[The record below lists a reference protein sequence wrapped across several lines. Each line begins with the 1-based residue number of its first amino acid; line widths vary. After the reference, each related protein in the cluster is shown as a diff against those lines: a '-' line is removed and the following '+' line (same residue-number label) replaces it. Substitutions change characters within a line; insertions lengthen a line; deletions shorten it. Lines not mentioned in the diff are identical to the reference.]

1 MEASVKQQASELIK
15 SSENI
20 LLVGHKNPDGDAL
33 GSLLALKIVLEKMG
47 KKTDCVTAD
56 APNRIFD
63 FLPKINE
70 ISRKIEVSDDFV
82 ISVDVSNAEIEKI
95 GYKKEDG
102 EKKVVNI
109 IITPRGSKRFSP
121 ENISFP
127 QAKPKYDLIIS
138 VDTPNIER
146 LGEIAPS
153 LDIFYETPLINID
166 HHPSNEKFGKINLV
180 ELVATSTSEILVSLF
195 ESLSKD
201 NQIIDDDAATC
212 LLTGLIYD
220 TSSFQ
225 NVNTTPK
232 SLTIAAQLV
241 AAGGRQQEIVKNL
254 YKTKS
259 METLK
264 LWGLVLTKVNE
275 DREHRY
281 LYSSVSRE
289 ELDKTGADESAL
301 SGVID
306 ELLKSATEVDFA
318 LLLSERQGYVHGSL
332 RSIAKGVNVA
342 RIAESFGG
350 GGHEVAA
357 AFRVNGSLND
367 NMQSILDKIAKM
379 QGGGD
384 SAKGVSETVL
394 ADAKLESPAPKDK
407 EDDKVAPKVS
417 QDVLEDEKTQLPDSS
432 KDLDVTKETKEVIFE
447 KSVLET
453 KVEKTLEQDEPSG
466 EKEVS
471 DDAQRAADSILTA
484 PKEDLQINDEQTKQE
499 QTKDDWR
506 EDRDETGRV
515 ITKW

>member
-70 ISRKIEVSDDFV
+70 IGRKIEVSDDFV
-82 ISVDVSNAEIEKI
+82 ISVDVSNTEIEKI

-109 IITPRGSKRFSP
+109 VITPRGAKRFSP

-201 NQIIDDDAATC
+201 NQIIDNDVATC

-275 DREHRY
+275 DKENRY

-289 ELDKTGADESAL
+289 ELEKTGADESAL

-367 NMQSILDKIAKM
+367 NMQSILEKIAKM
-379 QGGGD
+379 QGGNSSDKGTDEVD
-384 SAKGVSETVL
+384 SKKAEFKDSVS
-394 ADAKLESPAPKDK
+394 SPAVENQEK
-407 EDDKVAPKVS
+407 EVEEKKIPETNLDDKKAENLDTSDDSGVA
-417 QDVLEDEKTQLPDSS
+417 
-432 KDLDVTKETKEVIFE
+432 KEANEIIFE
-447 KSVLET
+447 KSFLET
-453 KVEKTLEQDEPSG
+453 KVEETIEKSVESG
-466 EKEVS
+466 ESEVS
-471 DDAQRAADSILTA
+471 NDAQRVADSILTEPNKA
-484 PKEDLQINDEQTKQE
+484 TETKNEDIKTGQA
-499 QTKDDWR
+499 

>member
-15 SSENI
+15 GAQSI

-47 KKTDCVTAD
+47 KKTDCVTSD
-56 APNRIFD
+56 APNKIFN
-63 FLPKINE
+63 FLPRISE
-70 ISRKIEVSDDFV
+70 IGRKIEVSDDFI
-82 ISVDVSNAEIEKI
+82 ISVDTSSVEIEKI
-95 GYKKEDG
+95 GYKKEDSG
-102 EKKVVNI
+102 KKLVNI
-109 IITPRGSKRFSP
+109 VITPRGKGRFSA

-153 LDIFYETPLINID
+153 LDIFYEIPLINID

-201 NQIIDDDAATC
+201 NQIIDADVATC

-241 AAGGRQQEIVKNL
+241 AAGARQQEIVKNL

-264 LWGLVLTKVNE
+264 LWGLVLTKVSE
-275 DREHRY
+275 DKENKF

-289 ELDKTGADESAL
+289 DLEKTGADESAL

-357 AFRVNGSLND
+357 AFRVNGTLKD
-367 NMQSILDKIAKM
+367 NQQTILEKIAKM
-379 QGGGD
+379 QKGNGAEKVGNEPL
-384 SAKGVSETVL
+384 AKEVKSDENTVAEKSEEMVSPTVEDVETGTKG
-394 ADAKLESPAPKDK
+394 AEQAEEP
-407 EDDKVAPKVS
+407 
-417 QDVLEDEKTQLPDSS
+417 EKTEQEQ
-432 KDLDVTKETKEVIFE
+432 VKEVVFE
-447 KSVLET
+447 KSVLEA
-453 KVEKTLEQDEPSG
+453 KVE
-466 EKEVS
+466 EVS
-471 DDAQRAADSILTA
+471 ESETANENELISDAQRVADAILTE
-484 PKEDLQINDEQTKQE
+484 PQINSEEPIESKEDDSK
-499 QTKDDWR
+499 
-506 EDRDETGRV
+506 EDRDASGRV